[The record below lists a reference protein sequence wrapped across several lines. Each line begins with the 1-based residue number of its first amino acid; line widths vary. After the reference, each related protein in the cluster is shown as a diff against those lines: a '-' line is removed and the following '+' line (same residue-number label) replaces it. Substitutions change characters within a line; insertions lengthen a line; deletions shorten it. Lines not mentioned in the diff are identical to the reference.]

1 MIDMGHWIAILLL
14 VLDIVA
20 IVSVLAGQAGI
31 GHKVLWTLVILIFPV
46 IGMILYYLLGRSAR
60 DA

>member
-1 MIDMGHWIAILLL
+1 MDMGQWIGILVF

-20 IVSVLAGQAGI
+20 IVSVVAGRAGI
-31 GHKVLWTLVILIFPV
+31 GHKVLWTLVILILPV
-46 IGMILYYLLGRSAR
+46 IGMILYYLLGRSAQ

>member
-1 MIDMGHWIAILLL
+1 MGHWIAVLIF

-20 IVSVLAGQAGI
+20 IISVLAGRG
-31 GHKVLWTLVILIFPV
+31 GLLHKVLWTVLILILPV
-46 IGMILYYLLGRSAR
+46 IGMILYYLLGRSVQ

>member
-1 MIDMGHWIAILLL
+1 MGHWIAILLL

-31 GHKVLWTLVILIFPV
+31 GHKILWTLVILIFPV

>member
-1 MIDMGHWIAILLL
+1 MGHWLAILIF

-20 IVSVLAGQAGI
+20 IVSVLAGRG
-31 GHKVLWTLVILIFPV
+31 GLVHKVLWTLLVLILPV
-46 IGMILYYLLGRSAR
+46 IGMILYYILGRSAQ

>member
-1 MIDMGHWIAILLL
+1 MIMGHWIAILIF

-20 IVSVLAGQAGI
+20 IVSVLAGRG
-31 GHKVLWTLVILIFPV
+31 GLVHKVLWTLLVLILPV
-46 IGMILYYLLGRSAR
+46 IGMILYYILGRSAQ